1 MPINSGLWLSELNQ
15 MAKASGFVVFL
26 SKNRMTIFLDCVAE
40 DRAFAEPVTDF
51 QHSRTAPLVCF
62 VVNAGKLTHIGLGRR
77 GVRAG
82 TGLSRL
88 NIGQTEELSEP
99 VSVRKLLN
107 RLPKRNAAAVRKR
120 FQLGGL
126 LTDKGFRAVI
136 ESVRQ
141 LSTQAST
148 LLERFSQVR
157 TERIERLSAKARNN
171 LAQQKEALLTA
182 LSIAELSRDP
192 VQEWAP
198 SDGTPASFLDGLP
211 SVRLREDQMVVNDLQ
226 NLPGFDVI
234 KTYTHDAAVFESDKT
249 SERLTV
255 ILANRLPL
263 EEQTGT
269 DLIYFNET
277 YQSFVMVQ
285 YKAMERTDRKS
296 GIPLYLYRL
305 PDAQLKEEIERMD
318 ALLGA
323 LNTYAPNTDI
333 GGFRL
338 TENPFFL
345 KLCPR
350 LIFNPDD
357 VSLVPGMYLP
367 LDYWKLLEND
377 PGIKGP
383 NGGLRITYDNAK
395 RYFDNTSFTTVVSK
409 AWIGTTPSQSQVLQ
423 DVIRAALETGKAVTI
438 AIKPKKS
445 TEPQADDEEIEEEE
459 TLDD

>member
-1 MPINSGLWLSELNQ
+1 
-15 MAKASGFVVFL
+15 MAKAGGFIVPL
-26 SKNRMTIFLDCVAE
+26 SKDRMTTFLECVGE
-40 DRAFAEPVTDF
+40 ERGFAEPVADF
-51 QHSRTAPLVCF
+51 KHSRTAPLVCF
-62 VVNAGKLTHIGLGRR
+62 IVNAGKLTHIGLGRR
-77 GVRAG
+77 GLRAG

-88 NIGQTEELSEP
+88 NIDQTEELSDP

-107 RLPKRNAAAVRKR
+107 RLPNRNAAAVRKR
-120 FQLGGL
+120 FQSGGL
-126 LTDKGFRAVI
+126 LTEKGFRAVI

-148 LLERFSQVR
+148 LLERFSQVS

-171 LAQQKEALLTA
+171 LAQQKEALATA
-182 LSIAELSRDP
+182 LSIAGISRKSI
-192 VQEWAP
+192 QWWAP
-198 SDGTPASFLDGLP
+198 SDSTPESFLDGLP
-211 SVRLREDQMVVNDLQ
+211 SARLREDQMVVNDLQ
-226 NLPGFDVI
+226 NLPGFEVI
-234 KTYTHDAAVFESDKT
+234 KTYPYGAAVFESDET

-285 YKAMERTDRKS
+285 YKAMEREDDEN
-296 GIPLYLYRL
+296 GVGDDVFRL
-305 PDAQLKEEIERMD
+305 PNAQLKEETNRMD
-318 ALLGA
+318 VVLGA
-323 LNTYAPNTDI
+323 LKACAINADI

-345 KLCPR
+345 KLCRR
-350 LIFNPDD
+350 LVFNPDD
-357 VSLVPGMYLP
+357 VRLAPGMYLP

-383 NGGLRITYDNAK
+383 KGGLRITYENAK
-395 RYFDNTSFTTVVSK
+395 RYFDNTSFATVVSK
-409 AWIGTTPSQSQVLQ
+409 AWVGTTPSQSQVLQ
-423 DVIRAALETGKAVTI
+423 DVIRATLETGKAVAI

-445 TEPQADDEEIEEEE
+445 TEPQADDEEREEEE
-459 TLDD
+459 ALDD

>member
-1 MPINSGLWLSELNQ
+1 
-15 MAKASGFVVFL
+15 MAKASGFAVIL
-26 SKNRMTIFLDCVAE
+26 SKERKTTFLGCVVE
-40 DRAFAEPVTDF
+40 ERAFAEPVADF

-62 VVNAGKLTHIGLGRR
+62 VVGAGKLTHIGLGRR

-88 NIGQTEELSEP
+88 NIDKAEELTEP
-99 VSVRKLLN
+99 VSLRKLLN
-107 RLPKRNAAAVRKR
+107 RLPKRNAASVRKR
-120 FQLGGL
+120 FQSGGL
-126 LTDKGFRAVI
+126 LTEKGFSAVVEAI
-136 ESVRQ
+136 RQ
-141 LSTQAST
+141 ITPQASA
-148 LLERFSQVR
+148 LLDRFSEAR
-157 TERIERLSAKARNN
+157 TGRIRRLSAKAREN

-182 LSIAELSRDP
+182 LSIAGLSRDP
-192 VQEWAP
+192 VQEWTP
-198 SDGTPASFLDGLP
+198 SDEAPVSFLDGLP
-211 SVRLREDQMVVNDLQ
+211 SVRLREDPMVVNDLQ
-226 NLPGFDVI
+226 NLPGFEVI
-234 KTYTHDAAVFESDKT
+234 KTYTYGAAVFESEAT

-285 YKAMERTDRKS
+285 YKAMDREDRRN
-296 GIPLYLYRL
+296 GPAEAVFRL
-305 PDAQLKEEIERMD
+305 PDAQLKAEIDRMD
-318 ALLGA
+318 AVLKA
-323 LNTYAPNTDI
+323 LKACAPNADI

-350 LIFNPDD
+350 LVFNPDD
-357 VSLVPGMYLP
+357 VGLVPGMYLP

-383 NGGLRITYDNAK
+383 KGGLRITYNNAT
-395 RYFDNTSFTTVVSK
+395 RHFDNTSFTTVVSK
-409 AWIGTTPSQSQVLQ
+409 AWVGTTPSQSQVLQ
-423 DVIRAALETGKAVTI
+423 DVIQATLETGKAVAI

-445 TEPQADDEEIEEEE
+445 AESQTDDEEIEEEA
-459 TLDD
+459 LDV

>member
-1 MPINSGLWLSELNQ
+1 
-15 MAKASGFVVFL
+15 MAQASGFIVFL
-26 SKNRMTIFLDCVAE
+26 SKDRMNTFLECVAE
-40 DRAFAEPVTDF
+40 ERAFAEPVADF

-62 VVNAGKLTHIGLGRR
+62 VVNVGKVTHIGLGRR

-88 NIGQTEELSEP
+88 NIDQAEELSEP
-99 VSVRKLLN
+99 ISVRKLLN
-107 RLPKRNAAAVRKR
+107 RLPKRNAPSVRKR
-120 FQLGGL
+120 FQSGGL
-126 LTDKGFRAVI
+126 LTDKGFHAVI

-141 LSTQAST
+141 LSSKAST
-148 LLERFSQVR
+148 LLERFSQA
-157 TERIERLSAKARNN
+157 RIERIQRFSAKARSN

-182 LSIAELSRDP
+182 LSIAGLSRDP
-192 VQEWAP
+192 IQEWAP
-198 SDGTPASFLDGLP
+198 PDGTPVSFLDGLP
-211 SVRLREDQMVVNDLQ
+211 NVRLREDPMVINDLQ

-234 KTYTHDAAVFESDKT
+234 KTYPYGAAVFESEET

-285 YKAMERTDRKS
+285 YKAMEREDRRD
-296 GIPLYLYRL
+296 GPAQAVYRL
-305 PDAQLKEEIERMD
+305 PDAQLKEEIDRMD
-318 ALLGA
+318 TVLGA
-323 LNTYAPNTDI
+323 LKACAPNTDI

-338 TENPFFL
+338 AENPFFL

-350 LIFNPDD
+350 LVFNPDD
-357 VSLVPGMYLP
+357 VGLVPGMYLP

-383 NGGLRITYDNAK
+383 KGGLRITYENAK
-395 RYFDNTSFTTVVSK
+395 RHLDNTSFTTVVSK
-409 AWIGTTPSQSQVLQ
+409 AWVGTTPSQSQVLQ
-423 DVIRAALETGKAVTI
+423 DVIRETLKTGKAIAI
-438 AIKPKKS
+438 AIKPQK
-445 TEPQADDEEIEEEE
+445 TAEHQDDEELEEEA
-459 TLDD
+459 LDD